1 MLEGVDVVMEAE
13 EVEEDVGV
21 DLSVGVVCKSCRR

>member
-1 MLEGVDVVMEAE
+1 LAE

-21 DLSVGVVCKSCRR
+21 DLLVGVVCKSCRR